1 MGSGEAMKSKQRNL
15 MGRLIGGIFLIAGIA
30 AVFLYRVEPEQPA
43 GDMVIRPLKY
53 MVVGQDTDRPMLF
66 FPGTVEADREVDL
79 SFEVGGRLL
88 EFPVRRGMV
97 VQEGTVLGRLDPTN
111 FANQVR
117 NVQAELEL
125 ARSSLARIERALA
138 VNAVSQE
145 EYARAAAA
153 VQKAEAQLA
162 IHEKALADT
171 VLTAR
176 FEGRVSETY
185 VNQFDNIN
193 PGRAVLKLQDIKQLN
208 LAVSIPETYVQW
220 ARSGVLEQA
229 PFAVT
234 FDALP
239 EVRYPATLKEY
250 ATVADEATRT
260 FRVRFLFEPDDN
272 ILLLPGM
279 TGSLRAEAP
288 DRPHLGSPP
297 LVPSDAVGFVAD
309 GRAFVWALDR
319 TEVEGVYAVRRQFI
333 ELGGRSGTMIEAAGM
348 VPGTLI
354 AVAGV
359 ATLSEG
365 RQVRLLLLTGEAAP

>member
-1 MGSGEAMKSKQRNL
+1 MKSKQRNL
-15 MGRLIGGIFLIAGIA
+15 LGRIIGGILLIAGIA

-43 GDMVIRPLKY
+43 DDTVIRPLKY

-97 VQEGTVLGRLDPTN
+97 VEEGAVLGRLDPTT
-111 FANQVR
+111 FVNQVR
-117 NVQAELEL
+117 NVEAELEL
-125 ARSSLARIERALA
+125 ARSSLARIERALT

-162 IHEKALADT
+162 IHQKALADT

-176 FEGRVSETY
+176 FDGRVSETY
-185 VNQFDNIN
+185 VNQFDTVD
-193 PGRAVLKLQDIKQLN
+193 PGRAVLKLQDTKQLT
-208 LAVSIPETYVQW
+208 LAVSVPETYIRW
-220 ARSGVLEQA
+220 ARSATLEQT
-229 PFAVT
+229 PFVIT

-250 ATVADEATRT
+250 ATVADATTRT

-272 ILLLPGM
+272 MLLLPGM
-279 TGSLRAEAP
+279 TGALEVEAP
-288 DRPHLGSPP
+288 DSAPLASQP
-297 LVPSDAVGFVAD
+297 LVPSDAVGFVSD
-309 GRAFVWALDR
+309 GRAFVWALDP
-319 TEVEGVYAVRRQFI
+319 TEIEGVYAVRRQFI
-333 ELGGRSGTMIEAAGM
+333 EPGGRSGTMIEALG
-348 VPGTLI
+348 VEPGTLI
-354 AVAGV
+354 AVAGL
-359 ATLSEG
+359 TMLTEG
-365 RQVRLLLLTGEAAP
+365 HQVRLLSSAGETTP

>member
-1 MGSGEAMKSKQRNL
+1 MKSKQRNL
-15 MGRLIGGIFLIAGIA
+15 MGRIVGCILLIAGIA
-30 AVFLYRVEPEQPA
+30 AVLLYRVEPEQPA
-43 GDMVIRPLKY
+43 KDTVIRPLKY
-53 MVVGQDTDRPMLF
+53 MVVGQETDRPMLF

-97 VQEGTVLGRLDPTN
+97 VEEGTVLGRLDPTT

-117 NVQAELEL
+117 NVEAELEL

-153 VQKAEAQLA
+153 VQKAEAQQA

-185 VNQFDNIN
+185 VNQFDNVS
-193 PGRAVLKLQDIKQLN
+193 PGRAVLKLQDIRQLT
-208 LAVSIPETYVQW
+208 LAVSVPETYVQW

-229 PFAVT
+229 PFVVT

-239 EVRYPATLKEY
+239 EVRYPAILKEY
-250 ATVADEATRT
+250 ATVADAATRT
-260 FRVRFLFEPDDN
+260 FRVRFRFEPDDN
-272 ILLLPGM
+272 MLLLPGM
-279 TGSLRAEAP
+279 TGTLQVEAP
-288 DRPHLGSPP
+288 ERTSLGSPP
-297 LVPSDAVGFVAD
+297 LVPSDAVGFVSD

-319 TEVEGVYAVRRQFI
+319 TEVEGVYAVRRHFV
-333 ELGGRSGTMIEAAGM
+333 EPGGRSGTMIEAAG
-348 VPGTLI
+348 VEPGTLI
-354 AVAGV
+354 AVAGMM
-359 ATLSEG
+359 TLSEG
-365 RQVRLLLLTGEAAP
+365 RQVRLLDSSGDTAP